1 MSKVNNLFFECA
13 LRKKDGIL
21 KKIVKEAAIAFFLI
35 LIISTIY
42 LCDKNSGK
50 VESNIL
56 LEEAKFYGI
65 DLNFYSLGLDV
76 KNEDVERNIYIEEA
90 KFQGISTK
98 FFN

>member
-1 MSKVNNLFFECA
+1 
-13 LRKKDGIL
+13 L

-42 LCDKNSGK
+42 LCDKNSEK
-50 VESNIL
+50 IESIESNIL

-65 DLNFYSLGLDV
+65 DLNFHSLGLDV